1 MSNTPLPPLDPAFKE
16 QLNQFNRFGEMP
28 ATTGYLPTTQPSQK
42 RQLPIDADEPLPL
55 GVAEDEIMS
64 TNEPPM
70 ITLLIGQCEIKRL
83 FVDNR
88 CLRNIIFASTLARMQ
103 QEWDRVKVPTELAS
117 LPDGTTHQVV
127 GKVILAVK
135 PAKWPR
141 STPRRML
148 FSIVEA
154 DSIYNGVLGMSLQ
167 GYLGLFLMQGG
178 IDLGNAILPQDP
190 MTEEPVRAPHQ
201 EGV

>member
-1 MSNTPLPPLDPAFKE
+1 MSNTPLLPLDPAFKE

-28 ATTGYLPTTQPSQK
+28 ATTGNLPTTQPSQK

-55 GVAEDEIMS
+55 GVAEDEILS
-64 TNEPPM
+64 TKEPPM
-70 ITLLIGQCEIKRL
+70 ITLLIGQCEVKRL
-83 FVDNR
+83 SVDNR
-88 CLRNIIFASTLARMQ
+88 CLRNILFTSTLARMQ

-148 FSIVEA
+148 FSTVEA
-154 DSIYNGVLGMSLQ
+154 DSIYNGVLACLYKDTSV
-167 GYLGLFLMQGG
+167 YS
-178 IDLGNAILPQDP
+178 
-190 MTEEPVRAPHQ
+190 
-201 EGV
+201 